1 MLDPG
6 RGSAASAPTIHQV
19 PDGKIDSEGVSGR
32 IYVCAGPGGVGKTTV
47 SAALA
52 LGLALSGKKVAVV
65 TIDPAKR
72 LATALGLSELGGEP
86 HRIDE
91 QRLRKHDLQP
101 RGELWAMTLDV
112 KRTLDR
118 LVGTLAPDAR
128 TREEIMGNRIY
139 KELSSAVAGSQELS
153 AVAKLHELHS
163 EGGFDAIVLDTPPS
177 RNALDFL
184 DAPNRLER
192 FLGGRAIGLFTGPGG
207 LAARLFGR
215 PTFLLFSIFA
225 RVAGVDLLGDLTA
238 FFRSLSGT
246 IDGLSAQARAVGA
259 LLRDPRTT
267 SFLVI
272 TSPERD
278 PGEEAVALRAH
289 LQEEGMPFG
298 GLIVNRVHVG
308 GLNGHTLDEVREL
321 LAPQLGERLAKRV
334 ADNLADFDI
343 LVKRDEESVS
353 YLSGAVGDPQPLL
366 IPHLDEDV
374 QDIDSLAKVAAQL
387 LG

>member
-1 MLDPG
+1 M
-6 RGSAASAPTIHQV
+6 
-19 PDGKIDSEGVSGR
+19 PDGKLDIEDVKGR

-52 LGLALSGKKVAVV
+52 LGLALSGKRVAVV

-86 HRIDE
+86 HRIE
-91 QRLRKHDLQP
+91 QERLLQHGLQP
-101 RGELWAMTLDV
+101 SGELWAMTLDV
-112 KRTLDR
+112 KGTLDR
-118 LVGTLAPDAR
+118 LVGTLAPDQRA
-128 TREEIMGNRIY
+128 REEIMGNRIY
-139 KELSSAVAGSQELS
+139 RELSSAVAGSQELS
-153 AVAKLHELHS
+153 AVAKLHELHTQ
-163 EGGFDAIVLDTPPS
+163 GGFDAIVLDTPPS

-207 LAARLFGR
+207 LAARLLGR
-215 PTFLLFSIFA
+215 STFLVFSIFA

-238 FFRSLSGT
+238 FFRSLAGT
-246 IDGLSAQARAVGA
+246 VDGLSERARAVGA
-259 LLRDPRTT
+259 LLRDPETT
-267 SFLVI
+267 SFLIV

-289 LQEEGMPFG
+289 LEEEGMPFG
-298 GLIVNRVHVG
+298 RLIVNRVHLG
-308 GLNGHTLDEVREL
+308 GLAGLSPAEVRDL
-321 LAPQLGERLAKRV
+321 LAPQLGGRLAERV
-334 ADNLADFDI
+334 ADNLADFDV
-343 LVKRDEESVS
+343 LVRRDEESVS
-353 YLSGAVGDPQPLL
+353 YLSGAIGDPQPLL

-374 QDIDSLAKVAAQL
+374 QDIDSLAKVASHL